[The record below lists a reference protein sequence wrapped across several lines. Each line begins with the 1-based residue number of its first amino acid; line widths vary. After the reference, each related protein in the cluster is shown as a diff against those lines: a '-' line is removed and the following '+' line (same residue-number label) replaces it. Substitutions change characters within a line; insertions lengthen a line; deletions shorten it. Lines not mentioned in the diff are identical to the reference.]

1 MNTTLSIDK
10 ETVARNFSAAAQ
22 RYDAWA
28 NAQQHIACALAAR
41 IPAGPSP
48 ALIADIGCGTG
59 FLSELLVLRY
69 PGAQLLGI
77 DIAPGMIN
85 HCRHRFANIPTARFA
100 TGDAEDA
107 TFLPSHIGLIASSC
121 VAQWFADPASM
132 WRLWSSHLA
141 PGGVMA
147 IVVLLRGSFEELT
160 KTYWNALQRDFRGL
174 HLQVRESLPGYL
186 ESAACRLRV
195 RLCEEEKIRIF
206 YENPSAALRSFQ
218 QIGAVLNGQPNHNL
232 LKPGEVRRL
241 LADYE
246 RHAASDGLVPVTYFV
261 QYIVAE
267 KAQ

>member
-1 MNTTLSIDK
+1 M
-10 ETVARNFSAAAQ
+10 
-22 RYDAWA
+22 
-28 NAQQHIACALAAR
+28 
-41 IPAGPSP
+41 
-48 ALIADIGCGTG
+48 
-59 FLSELLVLRY
+59 
-69 PGAQLLGI
+69 
-77 DIAPGMIN
+77 
-85 HCRHRFANIPTARFA
+85 
-100 TGDAEDA
+100 
-107 TFLPSHIGLIASSC
+107 
-121 VAQWFADPASM
+121 
-132 WRLWSSHLA
+132 
-141 PGGVMA
+141 
-147 IVVLLRGSFEELT
+147 
-160 KTYWNALQRDFRGL
+160 
-174 HLQVRESLPGYL
+174 PGYL